1 MIGEMAETQDNL
13 QMPAVLVTVEKDFG
27 QLAATAKAVMV
38 EMVALLLV
46 PLVLVVKVVQAVVPT
61 PMMMVVMVKQEAAE
75 AVVAEVPPME
85 TQATLGMEEMV
96 GTQILET
103 QEILLIPILSQILL

>member
-1 MIGEMAETQDNL
+1 MARR
-13 QMPAVLVTVEKDFG
+13 
-27 QLAATAKAVMV
+27 
-38 EMVALLLV
+38 LV
-46 PLVLVVKVVQAVVPT
+46 PLLSQPVPRRVLPPQVKSLVRLPVSLVLVVKVVQAVVPT